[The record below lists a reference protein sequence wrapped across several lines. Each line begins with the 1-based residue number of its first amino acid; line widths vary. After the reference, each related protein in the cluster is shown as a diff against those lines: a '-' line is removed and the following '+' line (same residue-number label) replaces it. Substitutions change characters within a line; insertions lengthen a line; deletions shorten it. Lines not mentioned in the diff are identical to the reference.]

1 MTFWFWVAASI
12 LMFIVVLVLIIPL
25 LRQHTASIPR
35 AAYELAVLKNQFAEI
50 ESDVVFGVISKE
62 EANANRI
69 EVERCMLAEINVADT
84 FVPLS
89 TNRRYDFI
97 LAALIVIFL
106 PLTTSLLYLSVGNPG
121 MPDLP
126 LSIRSEEI
134 EADIVQ
140 FVQKQRNIMEMARNL
155 ENRLSVQS
163 NDLDA
168 WMLLG
173 RARSE
178 LGNFK
183 QAIVAFRQA
192 IKLGGKSEAMGEMAE
207 TMVRIDHGIVSA
219 KTYKIFQN
227 ILKIVPGDPR
237 ARYYLALAALQAGDV
252 NSALRQWLLLVAD
265 TPVDKNWVGNLLKRI
280 EEVANDNKIDLA
292 AIKKQ
297 ILLDRIQ

>member
-1 MTFWFWVAASI
+1 
-12 LMFIVVLVLIIPL
+12 MFIVVLVLIIPL